1 MKNWN
6 HLQLQQNHIFHF
18 VLMSS
23 FVKEIEGNFLNFVL
37 WSFMSTPRILKSNTV
52 IGCSGMPM
60 GHLQKLLRTLQFKNT
75 VKTYTVFLKTSVRQM
90 NKCKW
95 FLRLSAFCSLKT
107 KFIRK
112 ILLEVK
118 FTTFLYLFSAQW
130 LYLFAVFQ
138 ETFHKATQFSSC
150 YKFYKK
156 KTRWIIKVHI
166 TVNSQIWKQ
175 M

>member
-1 MKNWN
+1 MLFSCIFKVFRNLLLSHFMKNWS

-23 FVKEIEGNFLNFVL
+23 FVKEIERNFLNCAL

-60 GHLQKLLRTLQFKNT
+60 GHLPKLLRTLQFKNT

-95 FLRLSAFCSLKT
+95 SLRHSAFCSLKT
-107 KFIRK
+107 KFTRK

-118 FTTFLYLFSAQW
+118 FTTFFYISLLLNDYL
-130 LYLFAVFQ
+130 LAVSQ

-150 YKFYKK
+150 YKF
-156 KTRWIIKVHI
+156 
-166 TVNSQIWKQ
+166 
-175 M
+175 